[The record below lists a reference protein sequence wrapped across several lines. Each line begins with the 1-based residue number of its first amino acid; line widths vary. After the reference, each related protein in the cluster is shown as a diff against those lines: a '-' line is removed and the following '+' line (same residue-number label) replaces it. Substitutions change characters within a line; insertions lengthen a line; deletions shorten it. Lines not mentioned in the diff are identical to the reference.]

1 MAIDKE
7 PSGFVAKLIKINM
20 VIKRFF
26 SFFILLLAAILFS
39 PEANAQKVR
48 KVVIDAGHGGHDP
61 GAVGKISKEKDI
73 TLSIALKTGKFIE
86 ENLPDVK
93 VIYTR
98 KTDVF
103 VELYRRAK
111 IANEAKA
118 DLFISIHCNANKSS
132 TPYGAETYVMGLH
145 RSDANLSVAQTENAS
160 ILLEEDYHVQYD
172 GFDPTS
178 PEGYIFFSML
188 QNAYMDQSLGLA
200 SNVQKHFKERVNL
213 FDRGVKQA
221 GFLVLYKTTMPSVLI
236 ETGFISNLKEEKTL
250 ASEEGQTYI
259 ASAIYRAIKEYKQ
272 SMERSI
278 KLEVADELKSEKP
291 IEKDTSGKKE
301 KAKSK
306 QIKDQEVLLAQKDL
320 NSAQTIGITEPS
332 DRNLVFKVQFLVS
345 DKQLDSS
352 DRLFKGLKNV
362 EYYIHGGLYKYTYGS
377 EKNFEAADIKA
388 KELRRS
394 GFSDCFVV
402 AFLNEQRI
410 DINEARKLQLT
421 N

>member
-1 MAIDKE
+1 
-7 PSGFVAKLIKINM
+7 M

-26 SFFILLLAAILFS
+26 SFFILLLAALLFP
-39 PEANAQKVR
+39 PEVNAQKV
-48 KVVIDAGHGGHDP
+48 KTVVIDAGHGGHDP

-73 TLSIALKTGKFIE
+73 TLAIALKTGKFIE

-98 KTDVF
+98 RTDVF

-188 QNAYMDQSLGLA
+188 QNAYMDQSLGIA
-200 SNVQKHFKERVNL
+200 SNVQKHFKDRVNL

-221 GFLVLYKTTMPSVLI
+221 GFLVLYKTTMPSILI
-236 ETGFISNLKEEKTL
+236 ETGFISNLKEEKKL

-272 SMERSI
+272 SIEKSPQ
-278 KLEVADELKSEKP
+278 LVVSDELKSEKS
-291 IEKDTSGKKE
+291 IDKNMDSSRKNE
-301 KAKSK
+301 KSK
-306 QIKDQEVLLAQKDL
+306 PKPDNKEVLLAQKDG
-320 NSAQTIGITEPS
+320 NNAQTIGMAEPS
-332 DRNLVFKVQFLVS
+332 GNNLVFKVQFLVS
-345 DKQLDSS
+345 DKLLETS

-362 EYYIHGGLYKYTYGS
+362 EYYLHGGLYKYTYGS
-377 EKNFEAADIKA
+377 EKNFEVAENNA
-388 KELRRS
+388 KELRKN

-402 AFLNEQRI
+402 AFLNDKRI
-410 DINEARKLQLT
+410 DINEARKLLRA